1 MTESKTPPN
10 PVDLNT
16 PVGLRY
22 HSGFAYVDDSAVSLR
37 ALRKALS
44 PHHLVLETYSTAQ
57 EILKRSEEIPLVAV
71 LLDVDLGG
79 SVDGVA
85 VSKALRAQYPAIKIA
100 FFTAE
105 AVNARV
111 DALTELGPVFN
122 KHTGLDRVVDWFL
135 SVING

>member
-1 MTESKTPPN
+1 MTEPKSPI

-22 HSGFAYVDDSAVSLR
+22 LSGFAYVDDSEVSLR
-37 ALRKALS
+37 ALRKALA

-57 EILKRSEEIPLVAV
+57 AIVKRPDEVPLIAV

-85 VSKALRAQYPAIKIA
+85 VSKALRAQYPSVNIA
-100 FFTAE
+100 FFTADDVKTR
-105 AVNARV
+105 AA
-111 DALTELGPVFN
+111 ALAELGTVFS
-122 KHTGLDRVVDWFL
+122 KHKGLDPVVDWCL
-135 SVING
+135 VAVND